1 MSTLTEAVPA
11 ADEAATVEMTY
22 REAINAALDDSLAAD
37 PAVLLMGEDVDADG
51 GVFKTNGG
59 LVEKYGRERVRVTP
73 IGENGF
79 VGVALGH
86 EPRWTAADR
95 RDHVRRLPAD
105 GRRRDRQP
113 AAEVP
118 VHVRRP
124 VQRPGD
130 DPGHRRG
137 DGPVRFSHA
146 ISRYNRAPIAFVRE
160 VLLVEPDA
168 WQIEALR
175 LFARGHT
182 RVSIKSGHG
191 VGKSCMAAWVILWFI
206 CTRAPYK
213 VAITAPTS
221 SQLFDVLWPEIGKW
235 LQRLPEAWRALFTV
249 TADHIVLKSDPE
261 CFVTARTSRPEQ
273 PEAMAGLHSRTFC
286 SSPTRHPA
294 STNVSTRPP
303 PAPCPP
309 PARSRC

>member
-1 MSTLTEAVPA
+1 MALHFTDT
-11 ADEAATVEMTY
+11 
-22 REAINAALDDSLAAD
+22 ALDEPTITTTSGASASPTSSA
-37 PAVLLMGEDVDADG
+37 PASSS
-51 GVFKTNGG
+51 N
-59 LVEKYGRERVRVTP
+59 P
-73 IGENGF
+73 
-79 VGVALGH
+79 
-86 EPRWTAADR
+86 
-95 RDHVRRLPAD
+95 
-105 GRRRDRQP
+105 
-113 AAEVP
+113 
-118 VHVRRP
+118 
-124 VQRPGD
+124 
-130 DPGHRRG
+130 
-137 DGPVRFSHA
+137 FSHA

-273 PEAMAGLHSRTFC
+273 PEAMAGLHSQNILLVADE
-286 SSPTRHPA
+286 A
-294 STNVSTRPP
+294 SGIDERVYEAASG
-303 PAPCPP
+303 
-309 PARSRC
+309 